1 MLYRFIKAIIGLA
14 IRFYYKEIRVVDGH
28 FLEEDGP
35 IIIIANHPNTLMD
48 AWIMG
53 YVNKR
58 RVNFMAKATFFSSP
72 LKRKLL
78 STLGIIPI
86 NRKADGATAGVSNSA
101 SFEACYQLL
110 EKGGVLVVFPEGTS
124 YLERKLRE
132 LKTGTAR
139 IALEVEKRNEG
150 KLNVKIIPIG
160 LNYIDADSFRGK
172 VMVQVGKPIE
182 IEPNLI
188 ETYTTSQG
196 KAAKLLTERF
206 RVELSRVFVT
216 MDDQL
221 KEEVGN
227 DLRAL
232 FDTKYAPEKDGV
244 NSTIQLLREMKARMD
259 EYSVVAPWK
268 VQEIHIKSRALNVRL
283 ANAGIRSD
291 FLDRP
296 FRKTLYTRQYI
307 QTVLFLIAAFPV
319 FLFGLIHNVVQY
331 LLIGKIV
338 PKLTKEVEYH
348 APLVVLLGLLMYPLV
363 YFLLAWGIDQLFKFT
378 WLEYLV
384 YIGSLPFSGLFAHY
398 YLKTY
403 HHMRSKRKF
412 SRFVT
417 KRKAVFEDLKNERES
432 LKSLIFND

>member
-1 MLYRFIKAIIGLA
+1 MLYRFIKVIIGLA
-14 IRFYYKEIRVVDGH
+14 IRFYYKEIRVVDAH
-28 FLEEDGP
+28 YLDEEGP

-53 YVNKR
+53 HVNKR

-78 STLGIIPI
+78 GALGIIPI
-86 NRKADGATAGVSNSA
+86 NRKADGATEGVSNAA
-101 SFEACYQLL
+101 SFDACYQLL
-110 EKGGVLVVFPEGTS
+110 ENGGVLVVFPEGTS

-139 IALEVEKRNEG
+139 IALEVEKRNAG

-172 VMVQVGKPIE
+172 VMVHVGKPIDIDPSLLAE
-182 IEPNLI
+182 
-188 ETYTTSQG
+188 YTVSQG
-196 KAAKLLTERF
+196 KAAKQLTERF
-206 RVELSRVFVT
+206 RIELSRVFVT

-244 NSTIQLLREMKARMD
+244 NSTIQLLRDMKARMD

-268 VQEIHIKSRALNVRL
+268 VQEIHLKSRALNVRL
-283 ANAGIRSD
+283 ASAGIRSD
-291 FLDRP
+291 FLDRS

-307 QTVLFLIAAFPV
+307 QTVLFLIAAFPI
-319 FLFGLIHNVVQY
+319 FLFGLIHNGIQY
-331 LLIGKIV
+331 FLIGKLV
-338 PKLTKEVEYH
+338 PKLTNEVEYH
-348 APLVVLLGLLMYPLV
+348 APLVVLLGLVLYPAFYVLI
-363 YFLLAWGIDQLFKFT
+363 AWGVNVCLELT
-378 WLEYLV
+378 WIQYFIYLGV
-384 YIGSLPFSGLFAHY
+384 LPFSGLFAHY

-417 KRKAVFEDLKNERES
+417 KRKAVFEELKNEREA